1 MPLSSGR
8 AGQLIEP
15 ILLNFGTSAF
25 LKLVCCNERPQRTT
39 IRQRVKSSGDG
50 GYDFHRSL
58 RLRVKRLL
66 VRNEAI
72 ASVAASIDE
81 IVRSSERESAR
92 AGIESLEKWR
102 SMHPGKIS
110 GFSPVTYESPA
121 GLFKVAFTP
130 DFGIE
135 IDRQDVAVHV
145 WNTKTTELLERQT
158 YGVLSLFKP
167 LYEGTNAPNDV
178 AVLSLRDSALYRLSE
193 AGKFADMGDALAV
206 RIEDLIRDVRDELG
220 LPDANEHPPEPR
232 P

>member
-1 MPLSSGR
+1 
-8 AGQLIEP
+8 
-15 ILLNFGTSAF
+15 
-25 LKLVCCNERPQRTT
+25 
-39 IRQRVKSSGDG
+39 
-50 GYDFHRSL
+50 
-58 RLRVKRLL
+58 
-66 VRNEAI
+66 
-72 ASVAASIDE
+72 
-81 IVRSSERESAR
+81 
-92 AGIESLEKWR
+92 
-102 SMHPGKIS
+102 MHPGKIS